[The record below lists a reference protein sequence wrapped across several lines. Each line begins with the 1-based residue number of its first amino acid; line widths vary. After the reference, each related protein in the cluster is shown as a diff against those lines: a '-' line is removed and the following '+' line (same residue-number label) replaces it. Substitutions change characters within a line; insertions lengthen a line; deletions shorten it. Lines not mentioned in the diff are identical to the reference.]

1 MLSLLGFV
9 TVGVILALLLTN
21 RVAAVVALAGVP
33 IVAALAA
40 GFAPAEIGEFA
51 GAGIADVAGTAAM
64 FVFAIA
70 FFGVLRDAGMFDP
83 VIRRIVGFAGDSP
96 ATVCVA
102 TTALACVAHLDGAG
116 ATTFLI
122 TIPAMLPIF
131 DRLGMSRLLLT
142 TCVGLGAGVMN
153 VLPWAGP
160 TARAASTSGVSA
172 NDLWVPLIPAQ
183 VAGIITVLVI
193 AWLLG
198 KRESKRIGLLQQ
210 PATVAAGGGVGT
222 SPRSE
227 HVDVAAGPPT
237 GSTNTETSASGGTE
251 NVGIESGTGSGT
263 ESATSRDATKGD
275 LANSDG
281 PEGARD
287 DRIEDGDLRRPRLF
301 WFNVVLTV
309 AVVGCLVAAVAAP
322 ETVFL
327 AGLVVAL
334 IVNYPGLARQTARIE
349 AHAKGAMLMATTL
362 LAAGVFLGILEASG
376 MIEAM
381 ATTAAEAIPAG
392 LAPALPL
399 VVGILGVPLS
409 LVFGPDAF
417 YFGVLPVLNGVGE
430 QFGINAA
437 DLAQAA
443 LIGEETLGFPIS
455 PLTGAFYLLVGLAGV
470 DIGKHIRR
478 LLGWAWITS
487 LVMLAVAFAT
497 GAIPVWAA

>member
-1 MLSLLGFV
+1 MVSLLGFL
-9 TVGVILALLLTN
+9 TVGVILTLLLTN

-33 IVAALAA
+33 IVAALVA
-40 GFAPAEIGEFA
+40 GFGPTEIGEFA
-51 GAGIADVAGTAAM
+51 SGGIADVAGTAAM

-83 VIRRIVGFAGDSP
+83 VIRRIVGMAGDSP
-96 ATVCVA
+96 ATVCAA
-102 TTALACVAHLDGAG
+102 TTALACAAHLDGAG

-153 VLPWAGP
+153 LLPWGGP
-160 TARAASTSGVSA
+160 TARAASTTGVPA
-172 NDLWVPLIPAQ
+172 NELWVPLIPAQ
-183 VAGIITVLVI
+183 AVGIVTALVI

-198 KRESKRIGLLQQ
+198 KRESRRIAAGAEQEVGVS
-210 PATVAAGGGVGT
+210 AGSTGAGGGT
-222 SPRSE
+222 
-227 HVDVAAGPPT
+227 
-237 GSTNTETSASGGTE
+237 GGTGDAAE
-251 NVGIESGTGSGT
+251 PAPATATESGTGAD
-263 ESATSRDATKGD
+263 E
-275 LANSDG
+275 
-281 PEGARD
+281 EH
-287 DRIEDGDLRRPRLF
+287 LRRPRLF

-309 AVVGCLVAAVAAP
+309 AVIGALVAAVAPP
-322 ETVFL
+322 EAVFL

-334 IVNYPGLARQTARIE
+334 IVNYPGLKRQTERIE

-362 LAAGVFLGILEASG
+362 LAAGVFLGILESSG

-381 ATTAAEAIPAG
+381 AVTAAEAIPAG
-392 LAPALPL
+392 AAPALPL
-399 VVGILGVPLS
+399 IIGVLGVPLS

-417 YFGVLPVLNGVGE
+417 YFGVLPVLTGIGD
-430 QFGINAA
+430 QFGISGA

-455 PLTGAFYLLVGLAGV
+455 PMTGAFFLLVGLAGV

-478 LLGWAWITS
+478 LIGWAWLTS

-497 GAIPVWAA
+497 GAVPVWAA